1 MLEFVDMNMQK
12 EGTIAAEKRKV
23 MIDTNE
29 EDTRYKIHIILFYY
43 YVVKFRK

>member
-1 MLEFVDMNMQK
+1 MNMQK
-12 EGTIAAEKRKV
+12 EGTIAAEKIKV

-29 EDTRYKIHIILFYY
+29 EAAVQSNFPRYKIHLILFYY

>member
-1 MLEFVDMNMQK
+1 MQK
-12 EGTIAAEKRKV
+12 EGTIAAEKIKV

-29 EDTRYKIHIILFYY
+29 EGAAQSNFPTHKMHIILFYY